1 MTTSDSL
8 PRHDQPLFGPEGTIP
23 QVNAV
28 AVTRTSGWAA
38 LRGRWGMPQT
48 VLLVVAIPLLFVVYR
63 AAAGSSAG
71 AVGMVAHAAAAFLG
85 SVIVASYLPFRRG
98 ERSEPSACGVV
109 PALMVVLA
117 AIALNSSVFPG
128 GEAAALAV
136 LGFGLWQRLSG
147 FSTCG
152 VTSPSASR

>member
-1 MTTSDSL
+1 MTTSGSL
-8 PRHDQPLFGPEGTIP
+8 PPHDRPLFGPEGTIP

-28 AVTRTSGWAA
+28 AVTRTSGWVA
-38 LRGRWGMPQT
+38 LRGRWGMTQT
-48 VLLVVAIPLLFVVYR
+48 VVLLAAMPLLFVVYR
-63 AAAGSSAG
+63 AAAGPSAG
-71 AVGMVAHAAAAFLG
+71 AVGMVAHAVAALLA

-98 ERSEPSACGVV
+98 ERLETSACGVM

-152 VTSPSASR
+152 VTSTKR